1 MAYSWRLNGLKIRF
15 FEDDEEE
22 RVLIGKNAP
31 GIRLDGGASYFRYCS
46 CNLEVANFYLNSA
59 IMLNRKVKVRIKQKT

>member
-46 CNLEVANFYLNSA
+46 CNLEMAKLY
-59 IMLNRKVKVRIKQKT
+59 